1 MFFKKGEFLKL
12 EDGTVLEVV
21 HSDEEKAVCL
31 KLCNF
36 RDIGWT
42 YTSESIAFSNNA
54 EEYTDMLG
62 ITKISSVPVK
72 GRTHWKPLRPV
83 LVYPMV

>member
-21 HSDEEKAVCL
+21 YSDEEKAVCL

-54 EEYTDMLG
+54 EEYTDMIG
-62 ITKISSVPVK
+62 ITKISNVSMEEKK
-72 GRTHWKPLRPV
+72 GA
-83 LVYPMV
+83 